1 MMSEKFTVEIISPDK
16 TIIKTET
23 SEVQIPSYEGEMGI
37 LKDHI
42 QLITFLRPGIIKIK
56 NDNEKE
62 FFVEEGTVEF
72 SNNNLLILTSKA
84 KDLSNVDKKSLS
96 TLLSEAEKKISDNKL
111 TDKEKY
117 LLSYKIDTLKKI
129 NNLLYIFFLKST
141 ITFGSSLGEIHFHS
155 INSGFLVFKFIS
167 LSSPKYSA
175 INHFCL
181 CPLNRPF
188 QIIPIKFFGSSYS
201 KKPSNSLRILILI
214 ILVSSSSSRFIAEK

>member
-56 NDNEKE
+56 NNNEKE

-72 SNNNLLILTSKA
+72 SNNNLLILTTKA

-117 LLSYKIDTLKKI
+117 LLSYKIDTLKNI
-129 NNLLYIFFLKST
+129 N
-141 ITFGSSLGEIHFHS
+141 
-155 INSGFLVFKFIS
+155 
-167 LSSPKYSA
+167 
-175 INHFCL
+175 
-181 CPLNRPF
+181 
-188 QIIPIKFFGSSYS
+188 
-201 KKPSNSLRILILI
+201 
-214 ILVSSSSSRFIAEK
+214 